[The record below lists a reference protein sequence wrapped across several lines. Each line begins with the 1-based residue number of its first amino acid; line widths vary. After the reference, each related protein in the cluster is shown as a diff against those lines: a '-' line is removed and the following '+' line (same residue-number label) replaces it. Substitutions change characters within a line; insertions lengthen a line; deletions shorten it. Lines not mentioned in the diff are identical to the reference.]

1 MVLAVSPFALHAAIV
16 YKWTDADGVVHFS
29 DQPVP
34 GAEKVTTTG
43 PSRIGTVTTGF
54 GQGVPAQA
62 QPKPPAAAL
71 SVTIDSPANEQT
83 ITGNQPVMVHL
94 ALSPDLK
101 PTQGITWY
109 LNGSPLANQ
118 APDSTQFSLEDLARG
133 TYTLGATVMDQATGE
148 SKSAQPVTFY
158 VMRTSLLSPSHKGSP

>member
-1 MVLAVSPFALHAAIV
+1 MSSKHRLAPSPELRRHWRFVRGLLVALIATIGVGSWWLFEAAA
-16 YKWTDADGVVHFS
+16 T
-29 DQPVP
+29 
-34 GAEKVTTTG
+34 
-43 PSRIGTVTTGF
+43 PS
-54 GQGVPAQA
+54 
-62 QPKPPAAAL
+62 KPPATAL

-101 PTQGITWY
+101 PTQAITWY

-118 APDSTQFSLEDLARG
+118 APDATQFSLEDLARG
-133 TYTLGATVMDQATGE
+133 TYTLGATVMDRTTGE

-158 VMRTSLLSPSHKGSP
+158 VMRTSLLSPGHKGTQ